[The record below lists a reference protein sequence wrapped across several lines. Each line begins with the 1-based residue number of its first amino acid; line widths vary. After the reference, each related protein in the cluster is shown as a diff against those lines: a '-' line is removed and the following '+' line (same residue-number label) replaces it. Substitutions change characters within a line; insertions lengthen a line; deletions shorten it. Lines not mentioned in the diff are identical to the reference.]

1 MDLLKEEEDGKDDF
15 VKGIVY
21 FWRLMNLELCI
32 RSVVLSVGI
41 LKVVL
46 GNSYILFFMF
56 DFQLLFVG
64 DNFFGQFGFGD
75 FKFCWELIVIYY
87 FCEKCVFEIC
97 CGGQYSGVICLR
109 NEIFFWGDL
118 LSGQCGIGDIKLVN

>member
-1 MDLLKEEEDGKDDF
+1 MDLLKEEEDVKDDF

-56 DFQLLFVG
+56 DF
-64 DNFFGQFGFGD
+64 
-75 FKFCWELIVIYY
+75 
-87 FCEKCVFEIC
+87 
-97 CGGQYSGVICLR
+97 
-109 NEIFFWGDL
+109 
-118 LSGQCGIGDIKLVN
+118 